1 MIEEALRESGGNK
14 QKGGSDARPEPPG
27 IDQKLGVAKCH
38 RPIAGVRINRDYLAY
53 LKLTR

>member
-27 IDQKLGVAKCH
+27 IDQKLGAAKCH